1 MTPKKSKPAPANRF
15 LHTNRRTLSHHKTAA
30 HLLPE
35 GMKCIP
41 LRDSKK
47 TNDISNSGAR
57 KDKNVNIVEL
67 NQCIRKSTIELQKYL
82 RRRQNEQKIS

>member
-1 MTPKKSKPAPANRF
+1 M
-15 LHTNRRTLSHHKTAA
+15 
-30 HLLPE
+30 
-35 GMKCIP
+35 
-41 LRDSKK
+41 KK